1 MTKFNDNKISYIS
14 PSVQN
19 KVLGGGYYLLTNLKL
34 NSFLH
39 EING

>member
-19 KVLGGGYYLLTNLKL
+19 KVLGGGVLFSN
-34 NSFLH
+34 
-39 EING
+39 